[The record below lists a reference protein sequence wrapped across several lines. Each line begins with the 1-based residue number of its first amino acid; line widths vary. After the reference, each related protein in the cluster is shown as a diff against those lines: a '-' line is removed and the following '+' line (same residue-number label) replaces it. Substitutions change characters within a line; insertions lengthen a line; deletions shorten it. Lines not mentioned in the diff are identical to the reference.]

1 MNKEWKKVRLF
12 HKELQQPIS
21 DKPTFLSCDRIKV
34 RALWMTEEINE
45 LIDAQDIVDQADAII
60 DLIYYALGTLVEIGI
75 KPDKIFEIVHQA
87 NMLKK
92 TSSGKILKNDNGKV
106 LKPEK
111 WLSPREKISKEIY
124 SK

>member
-111 WLSPREKISKEIY
+111 WLSPRENISKEIY